1 MAKEYIEREA
11 LIKAIAS
18 RKMVSVVPNCYEPK
32 IKKAVC
38 SLGQE
43 VKAIIKNHQ
52 AADVVEVV
60 RCKDCVFYVS
70 EVCRHDLA
78 LNLCRGDDFC
88 SYGERRTDND

>member
-11 LIKAIAS
+11 YYRQIDNLSKGKHGVYCAAINDCMNALD
-18 RKMVSVVPNCYEPK
+18 E
-32 IKKAVC
+32 
-38 SLGQE
+38 QT
-43 VKAIIKNHQ
+43 

-88 SYGERRTDND
+88 SYGERSNNNAE